1 MHSFVCACNNA
12 SAGFDGIVEYHFFT
26 LRVGVAPVVVVPHV
40 TNLVLVSFLRVR
52 TPSVIGE
59 DGERAI
65 LCKDLFFIA
74 CTTMRRVL

>member
-1 MHSFVCACNNA
+1 MHSFVRACNNP

-26 LRVGVAPVVVVPHV
+26 LHLGVAPVVVVPHV

-52 TPSVIGE
+52 TPSVIGG
-59 DGERAI
+59 DGERTI
-65 LCKDLFFIA
+65 LGKDLFFIA